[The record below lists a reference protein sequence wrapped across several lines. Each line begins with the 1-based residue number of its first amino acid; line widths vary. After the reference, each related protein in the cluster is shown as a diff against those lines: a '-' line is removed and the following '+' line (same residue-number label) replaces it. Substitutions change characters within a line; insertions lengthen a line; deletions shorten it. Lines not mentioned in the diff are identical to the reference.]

1 MLAPRR
7 LDLVEVE
14 SSDIDGLR
22 RYIPDVLDHTR
33 MEGTGTSLMEW
44 KRYDGFCPVGR
55 GVLRRSA
62 EHTAISTAPACIC
75 TSDSPRFRS
84 ILGKQVLGFL
94 RCLEAPSS
102 RTRRRIIGKIV
113 G

>member
-1 MLAPRR
+1 MLTPRR
-7 LDLVEVE
+7 LDLIEVE
-14 SSDIDGLR
+14 PSDIDGLCR
-22 RYIPDVLDHTR
+22 HIPDVLDHTR

-44 KRYDGFCPVGR
+44 KRYHRLCPTGR

-62 EHTAISTAPACIC
+62 EHTAIPTAPACIC
-75 TSDSPRFRS
+75 TSDGPRFRS

-94 RCLEAPSS
+94 RCLKAPSS
-102 RTRRRIIGKIV
+102 GTRRRIIGKIV